1 MHREDFLR
9 GVPERAAAFLQEVEG
24 LLLLLWGSTW
34 NGDWVRKTRMLVWP
48 VKMGA
53 IQMPDEKGRASSGS
67 VALAHCMES
76 FLE

>member
-1 MHREDFLR
+1 
-9 GVPERAAAFLQEVEG
+9 
-24 LLLLLWGSTW
+24 
-34 NGDWVRKTRMLVWP
+34 MLVWP